1 MEVLAVMDSVLVKD
15 YINGN
20 EKALAILIN
29 RHQQTIFGFIFSKVK
44 DRALAEDIFQETFIK
59 VINSL
64 KRRSY
69 NEEGKF
75 LPWVIRIAR
84 NLIMD
89 YFRQNKRILKFD
101 TKEDFDIFKVI
112 SDTNLNVEKTIVRE
126 QIISDIRRLV
136 EELPEDQKEVLL
148 MRIYKEMSFK
158 EIAET
163 TDVSINTALGRM
175 RYAIINLKKLIK
187 KYNIILED

>member
-1 MEVLAVMDSVLVKD
+1 MEILSVSDSVLVKD

-20 EKALAILIN
+20 ERALATLIN
-29 RHQQTIFGFIFSKVK
+29 RHQQTIFGFILSKVK
-44 DRALAEDIFQETFIK
+44 DNVLAEDIFQETFIK

-64 KRRSY
+64 KRNSY

-75 LPWVIRIAR
+75 LPWVIRIAH
-84 NLIMD
+84 NLVMD
-89 YFRQNKRILKFD
+89 YFRKNKQINKFD
-101 TKEDFDIFKVI
+101 TTEDFDIFDFI
-112 SDTNLNVEKTIVRE
+112 SDDSLNAENTIIKE
-126 QIISDIRRLV
+126 QIFSDIKRLV

-148 MRIYKEMSFK
+148 MRIYKDMSFK

-175 RYAIINLKKLIK
+175 RYAILNLKKLIK
-187 KYNIILED
+187 KHHIILEN